1 MATVA
6 VHGDGCGRCGAIH
19 AVNEPCQKRVVRLS
33 GTKKKPAPED
43 RQESGTKK
51 TT

>member
-6 VHGDGCGRCGAIH
+6 FHGDGCEQCGAIH

-33 GTKKKPAPED
+33 GARKKPKPED
-43 RQESGTKK
+43 NRQSDSKK